1 MMTKTF
7 DDLREYINRVEELG
21 ECKVIDG
28 ADWNLEIGVISE
40 LYLSTPN
47 PPLLLFDKIIDY
59 KPGYRVAS
67 NVIITPRRT
76 ALCLGLPL
84 EAKGIELVNAW
95 RHRSKG
101 IKLIPPVEVKRG
113 PVKENIYTGE
123 DVDLF
128 EFPVP
133 KWREFDGGR
142 YIGTGDTVIQRDP
155 EEGWVNLGTYRVQI
169 HDKCTATIYMSPGKH
184 GDIIRRKY
192 WNKGQSCPVAVVCG
206 QDPLLWEAS
215 CDTLPWG
222 MSEYDY
228 AGALRNAPI
237 EVVKGEVTDLP
248 IPARAELVLEGE
260 ILPPEV
266 ETRMEGPFGEWT
278 GYYASGSRSEP
289 AFKVKAILHRNDPII
304 MGMPM
309 FGGSDAFDTH
319 LKKAARV
326 WDDLDRQ
333 VANVKGVWMFLE
345 GDPGFI
351 VVVSIKQSYAGHA
364 KQAALVAAGCN
375 AISHMYR
382 FIIVVD
388 DDIDITKT
396 SEVIKVM
403 ATRCDVEDSFDFVRS
418 YRSSYLD
425 PVLSPEKKGRGE
437 LFKTIALITACKPFP
452 WMKEFPQL
460 TRSSPALLEKVN
472 KKWQI
477 SDKIAT

>member
-1 MMTKTF
+1 MAF
-7 DDLREYINRVEELG
+7 NDLREYIKRAEELG
-21 ECKVIDG
+21 ECKVVEG

-47 PPLLLFDKIIDY
+47 PPLLLFDKIKGY

-67 NVIITPRRT
+67 NIIITPRRT

-84 EAKGIELVNAW
+84 EAKGLELVKAW
-95 RHRSKG
+95 RERIKG
-101 IKLIPPVEVKRG
+101 AELIPPVEVSTG
-113 PVKENIYTGE
+113 PVKENVQTGE

-128 EFPVP
+128 KFPVP

-155 EEGWVNLGTYRVQI
+155 DEGWVNLGTYRVQI
-169 HDKCTATIYMSPGKH
+169 HDKSTATIYISPGKH

-192 WNKGQSCPVAVVCG
+192 WSKGQGCPAAVVCG
-206 QDPLLWEAS
+206 HDPLLWEAS

-222 MSEYDY
+222 MSEYNY
-228 AGALRNAPI
+228 VGGLRNAPV
-237 EVVKGEVTDLP
+237 EVVKGEITDLP
-248 IPARAELVLEGE
+248 IPARAEIVLEGE
-260 ILPPEV
+260 ILPPDA

-278 GYYASGSRSEP
+278 GYYASGSRLEA
-289 AFKVKAILHRNDPII
+289 AFKVKAVLHRNDPII

-309 FGGSDAFDTH
+309 LFDDAFDTH
-319 LKKAARV
+319 LKKAAKI

-351 VVVSIKQSYAGHA
+351 IVVSIKQSYAGHA

-375 AISHMYR
+375 AISHMCR
-382 FIIVVD
+382 FVIVVD

-396 SEVIKVM
+396 SEVIK
-403 ATRCDVEDSFDFVRS
+403 ALTTRCDLQDSLELIRG
-418 YRSSYLD
+418 YRNTPLD
-425 PVLSPEKKGRGE
+425 PVLSPEKKSRGE

-452 WMKEFPQL
+452 WIKEFPQL

-472 KKWQI
+472 QKWGI
-477 SDKIAT
+477 IP